1 MRHDL
6 HAVKIGAQ
14 AAVMRQYGL
23 EKQALIYAG
32 LVNRL
37 RSGGAGGLVGGALG
51 AAHGFITADPSS
63 EGGEVTLKD
72 RLSSAAKGGLMSGA
86 AGAALGTFGATAEQ
100 YGLNRAGLKRM
111 FSAVPQGA
119 RGRGLLGEIGQ
130 AGLFGSPVTAY
141 NRYKEDL
148 RRFGGSHGRVIG
160 EQFRRAYLPA
170 AGESGL
176 GKGLHYV
183 LTAGG
188 LAMPAYQAMTTDDP
202 DQRNKMLASLATG
215 IVASPFTSQLGLPG
229 TYVQQ
234 QLQNLAERVV
244 ARKPVSAQP
253 DYAFE
258 THSDVARTGKNIM
271 RHSDYAFGD

>member
-51 AAHGFITADPSS
+51 AAHGFITANPSS

-72 RLSSAAKGGLMSGA
+72 RLSSAAQGGLHAGA
-86 AGAALGTFGATAEQ
+86 AGAALGALGATAGQ
-100 YGLNRAGLKRM
+100 YGLNREGIKRM
-111 FSAVPQGA
+111 FSAAPQGT
-119 RGRGLLGEIGQ
+119 RGRGMLGEIGQ

-148 RRFGGSHGRVIG
+148 QRFGGSHGRAIG

-176 GKGLHYV
+176 GKGLHYA
-183 LTAGG
+183 LTGG
-188 LAMPAYQAMTTDDP
+188 SLVVPAYQAMTTDDP
-202 DQRNKMLASLATG
+202 DQRNRMLANLATG

-244 ARKPVSAQP
+244 ARKPVQAQP
-253 DYAFE
+253 DYTLS
-258 THSDVARTGKNIM
+258 THGNVVRTGKNIM
-271 RHSDYAFGD
+271 RHSDYAVGD